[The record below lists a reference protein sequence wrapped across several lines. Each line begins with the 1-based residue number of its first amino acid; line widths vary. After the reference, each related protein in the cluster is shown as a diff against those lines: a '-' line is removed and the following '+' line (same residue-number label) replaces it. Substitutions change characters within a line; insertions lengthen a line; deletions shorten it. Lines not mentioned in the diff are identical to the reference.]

1 METPIER
8 EIRRSCEREESL
20 RRSRG
25 LSPGRAGRELIE
37 LRVRPVLSLPIPG
50 GATRLSAA
58 SPAARR
64 GDGKLAVIWPP
75 RRKASDNCSEQ
86 EERRP

>member
-25 LSPGRAGRELIE
+25 LSPGRANFMAAVTIY
-37 LRVRPVLSLPIPG
+37 SDF
-50 GATRLSAA
+50 GA
-58 SPAARR
+58 PEN
-64 GDGKLAVIWPP
+64 KV
-75 RRKASDNCSEQ
+75 
-86 EERRP
+86 